1 MFHFKNEKLPVE
13 TTGKLLRKAFLAEST
28 DEKLLYK
35 TDVKCVWLYLFG
47 YKISKYELQ
56 DYFEKLGK
64 DYYRDGLDFLEFE
77 KKALSEISRLDD
89 IEELRNAFITVD
101 FSCKGFLTIDDLTKQ
116 FQLIAPH
123 LSKKTVFDV
132 FR

>member
-1 MFHFKNEKLPVE
+1 MFHFKNEKLPVA
-13 TTGKLLRKAFLAEST
+13 TTGKLLRKAFLAESR

-64 DYYRDGLDFLEFE
+64 DYYMDGLDFSEFE

-123 LSKKTVFDV
+123 LSRKTVFDV